1 MAGAPHIEAFLE
13 AADYFVGLE
22 ENPDGSN
29 RFTDPRG
36 AEMCSLAGF
45 SSGGSWCAILV
56 SACAAKAGVDWEVI
70 ALGEG
75 VGGVTSNTVDYLDGE
90 WIEGPYFTRG
100 SVTPMP
106 GDLISFVG
114 SPASTYSGYEHGGHI
129 GLVEYVDDDGVHTIE
144 GNCGNEC
151 KRVLHA
157 IDSPSIN
164 GYVRPKWE
172 NVGDD
177 VSAYRKGV
185 KSISVG
191 PLYQNKNDRHDMTMR
206 EVGYLD
212 ADYNLTDKKTGIA
225 ISIINY
231 TTVLGELW
239 NMFAAT
245 TTNTPTIDTSKLDG
259 EVKIAMDF
267 FLSNGFSASASSG
280 IVGCLQTYSGINTK
294 FSRKVED
301 KVYLYG
307 ICAWGGDKL
316 KQMESSVGKDW
327 NINLSG
333 QLGYLLGDLN
343 ASYKGLIQALK
354 NSDLDETSAKEC
366 AQTFIAN
373 YNQYKNDYNTIGD
386 KEKAK
391 QYAVDVFSRLVI
403 TYNNVVGN
411 PSDIRDKDGNKL
423 NVQFSIDIPSSVSQ
437 TGIIDDFTSY
447 SAYYPKWDYRSPQRK
462 LADMWAAMG
471 CPCDKGVATIGGYY
485 CVAVRPK
492 FGSCG
497 DVIVVT
503 LEDGSAF
510 SAIICDEKGDDA
522 GSEWGHVKGNGRI
535 SLIEWERIVTYNGE
549 VQTEGASAYIVDGH
563 GFDDWLY
570 QDVVNITNYGKY
582 SDVRWT

>member
-1 MAGAPHIEAFLE
+1 MAGAPHLEAFLE

-22 ENPDGSN
+22 ENPEGSN

-90 WIEGPYFTRG
+90 WIEGPYFTGG

-129 GLVEYVDDDGVHTIE
+129 GLVEFVDDEGVHTIE
-144 GNCGNEC
+144 GNCSDAC
-151 KRVLHA
+151 RRVLHA
-157 IDSPSIN
+157 IDSTRIN
-164 GYVRPKWE
+164 GYVRPCWE

-185 KSISVG
+185 KSTAIG

-212 ADYNLTDKKTGIA
+212 GDYELTNKKTGIA
-225 ISIINY
+225 ISVINY

-239 NMFAAT
+239 NMFAKT
-245 TTNTPTIDTSKLDG
+245 IRDEITIDTSKLEG
-259 EVKIAMDF
+259 NPKIAMDL
-267 FLSNGFSASASSG
+267 FLANGFSASAASG
-280 IVGCLQTYSGINTK
+280 IVGCLQTYSGINTR
-294 FSRKVED
+294 FSKKVED

-307 ICAWGGDKL
+307 ICAWGGDIL
-316 KQMESSVGKDW
+316 KKMEYAVGKDW
-327 NINLSG
+327 NTNLSG
-333 QLGYLLGDLN
+333 QLAFLLSDLN
-343 ASYKGLIQALK
+343 VNYKGLVKALK
-354 NSDLDETSAKEC
+354 DSDLDEANAKEC

-373 YNQYKNDYNTIGD
+373 YNQYKNDFNTIGD

-391 QYAVDVFSRLVI
+391 KYASDVFGKLVI
-403 TYNNVVGN
+403 TYSSVCGN
-411 PSDIRDKDGNKL
+411 INDIRDENGKKL
-423 NVQFSIDIPSSVSQ
+423 EAQFSISIPSDVPQ

-447 SAYYPKWDYRSPQRK
+447 SAFYPKWNSSSPQRK

-497 DVIVVT
+497 DIIAVT

-510 SAIICDEKGDDA
+510 AAIICDEKGDDA
-522 GSEWGHVKGNGRI
+522 GSEWGHVKDNGKI

-570 QDVVNITNYGKY
+570 QKVVNITNYGKY